1 VKVAVDIVAWLLALV
16 LIGALLIP
24 IGVAVREPMREW
36 RQGHRKDALLI
47 ALAVGCGLFLLFAL
61 SQIVP

>member
-1 VKVAVDIVAWLLALV
+1 MKIAVEVVAWLLALV
-16 LIGALLIP
+16 LLGAVLVP
-24 IGVAVREPMREW
+24 IGVAVREPIREW

-47 ALAVGCGLFLLFAL
+47 ALAVGCGLLLLFAL